1 MSESAM
7 AGFLHYLVD
16 HPEEKLRVL
25 DLERSLATAFRE
37 GQDAIAAIAAEAGFD
52 ITGWVRRP
60 GVVEPATSHSVC
72 CGILTWPTDDQAKTP

>member
-7 AGFLHYLVD
+7 VGFLHYLVD

-25 DLERSLATAFRE
+25 ELERSLATAFRE

-60 GVVEPATSHSVC
+60 GVEEPATSLSVC
-72 CGILTWPTDDQAKTP
+72 CGILTWPTDEQTKSR